1 MSTESGHWYSLDG
14 KACHTQATKK
24 GAKNPTRPTNLKDAR
39 EQKLLPSVTAYTKM
53 LASPGL
59 ERW

>member
-14 KACHTQATKK
+14 KPCHTQATKK

-39 EQKLLPSVTAYTKM
+39 EGKQ
-53 LASPGL
+53 
-59 ERW
+59 